1 MQKVALAPAGFG
13 RSPPIVSSS
22 MLDLLPSVAL
32 LGKEQYIRQRHVDS
46 VFDEK
51 ERLCSDFVEEGLE
64 LGKAE
69 ESA

>member
-1 MQKVALAPAGFG
+1 M
-13 RSPPIVSSS
+13 IVN
-22 MLDLLPSVAL
+22 
-32 LGKEQYIRQRHVDS
+32 S

-51 ERLCSDFVEEGLE
+51 ERLCFVGEGLE

>member
-1 MQKVALAPAGFG
+1 
-13 RSPPIVSSS
+13 